1 MIQNSINQVL
11 RDISNFD
18 HKIINA
24 NSNHSYKWINV
35 IMNISQ
41 VEIRLINIDQAKE
54 VLVRIPIA
62 RVKLSETYV

>member
-1 MIQNSINQVL
+1 
-11 RDISNFD
+11 
-18 HKIINA
+18 
-24 NSNHSYKWINV
+24 
-35 IMNISQ
+35 MNGSQ